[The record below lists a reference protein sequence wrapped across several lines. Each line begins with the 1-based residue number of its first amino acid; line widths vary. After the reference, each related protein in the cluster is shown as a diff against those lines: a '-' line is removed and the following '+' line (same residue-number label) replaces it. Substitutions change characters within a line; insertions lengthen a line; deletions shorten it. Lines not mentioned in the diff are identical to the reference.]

1 MLDASNPYYQQM
13 TLLMDLLR
21 VSSSE
26 TCFALKGG
34 TAINLFYR
42 DLPRLSV
49 DIDLTYLPLE
59 PRKETLKGIQK
70 ALERM
75 ADAMVRRVGGIRVVP
90 GGLIEGAKTKLLVS
104 RGLASVKIEVS
115 AILRGSVRKPE
126 VRSVSD
132 TVENIFGSAEVQVL
146 SFQDI
151 YAGKICAALDR
162 QHPRDFFDV
171 KLLLENEGVDD
182 DLMTVFL
189 AYLLA
194 GDRPLAEMLAPNP
207 IPLAD
212 VFRSQ
217 FQGMALI
224 SITLEDL
231 EDTRRALFGMIQ
243 EKLTGEQRRFL
254 LTFKSGNPDWSI
266 LGLPDLDKLPS
277 IQWKLQNV
285 RRMEAAKRDNALEK
299 LRMVLKI

>member
-1 MLDASNPYYQQM
+1 MLDASNPYFQQM

-21 VSSSE
+21 ASSSE
-26 TCFALKGG
+26 ICFALKGG

-59 PRKETLKGIQK
+59 PRKESLKGIQK

-75 ADAMVRRVGGIRVVP
+75 ADAIGRRVRGVRVVP

-104 RGLASVKIEVS
+104 RGLANVKIEVS
-115 AILRGSVRKPE
+115 AILRGSVRSPE
-126 VRSVSD
+126 MRNVSD

-182 DLMTVFL
+182 ELMTVFL
-189 AYLLA
+189 AYLLG

-207 IPLAD
+207 MPLAD

-224 SITLEDL
+224 PASLEDL
-231 EDTRRALFGMIQ
+231 EDTRRALFGVIQ
-243 EKLTGEQRRFL
+243 EKLTEEQRRFL
-254 LTFKSGNPDWSI
+254 LTFKSGNPDWSM
-266 LGLPDLDKLPS
+266 LGLPDVDKLPS

-285 RRMEAAKRDNALEK
+285 RRMDAAKRENALEK
-299 LRMVLKI
+299 LRMVLKV

>member
-1 MLDASNPYYQQM
+1 MLDASNPYYVQM
-13 TLLMDLLR
+13 VLLMDLLR
-21 VSSSE
+21 VSTSE
-26 TCFALKGG
+26 ACFALKGG

-59 PRKETLKGIQK
+59 PRKDTLKGIET

-75 ADAMVRRVGGIRVVP
+75 ADVIAKRIKGIRVVA
-90 GGLIEGAKTKLLVS
+90 GGRVEGANTKLMVS
-104 RGLASVKIEVS
+104 RGLSKVKMEVS
-115 AILRGSVRKPE
+115 TILRGSVKEPE
-126 VRSVSD
+126 LRSVTES
-132 TVENIFGSAEVQVL
+132 VENVFGSAEARVL

-171 KLLLENEGVDD
+171 KLLLENEGIADG
-182 DLMTVFL
+182 LMDVFL
-189 AYLLA
+189 VYLLG
-194 GDRPLAEMLAPNP
+194 GDRPIAEMLAPNP

-224 SITLEDL
+224 PTTVEDL
-231 EDTRRALFGMIQ
+231 NRTRHTLIAVIQ

-254 LTFKSGNPDWSI
+254 LTFKSGDPDWDR
-266 LGLPDLDKLPS
+266 LGLPGIEKLPS
-277 IQWKLQNV
+277 IQWKLQNI
-285 RRMEAAKRDNALEK
+285 RRMDPGKREQALES
-299 LRMVLKI
+299 LRRVLKI